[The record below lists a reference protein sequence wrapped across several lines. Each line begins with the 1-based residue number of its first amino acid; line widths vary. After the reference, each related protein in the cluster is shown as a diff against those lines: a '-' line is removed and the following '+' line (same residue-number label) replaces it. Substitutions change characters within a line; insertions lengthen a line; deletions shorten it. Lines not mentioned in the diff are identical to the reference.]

1 MHKYELTIVIN
12 GEASAAKKKGVQ
24 ASVEKLVKTGKGKVV
39 KKDDWGKKDLAYQ
52 INKSDTGIFIYY
64 DLELDGQQA
73 SILPRE
79 LNLNEDII
87 RYLLVRGE
95 K

>member
-39 KKDDWGKKDLAYQ
+39 KKDD
-52 INKSDTGIFIYY
+52 
-64 DLELDGQQA
+64 
-73 SILPRE
+73 
-79 LNLNEDII
+79 
-87 RYLLVRGE
+87 
-95 K
+95 